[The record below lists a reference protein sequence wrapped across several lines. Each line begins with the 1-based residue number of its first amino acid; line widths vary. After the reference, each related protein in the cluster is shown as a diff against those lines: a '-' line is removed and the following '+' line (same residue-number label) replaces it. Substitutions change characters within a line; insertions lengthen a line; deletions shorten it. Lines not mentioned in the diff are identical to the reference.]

1 MDISV
6 TISLKSDSSLYKRAA
21 AKTVPLKSHEAKI
34 EAKIDISLLVAET
47 AVLMELGGMERKWTF
62 LV

>member
-34 EAKIDISLLVAET
+34 DISLLVAET
-47 AVLMELGGMERKWTF
+47 AVLMQLGGMKRKWTF